1 MNKLIAVAGFA
12 ATVSTLAALPSVAA
26 AQGTAAES
34 PHSFAGNMSLVSEY
48 RFRGLAQTDFRP
60 ALQGGF
66 DYSHASGAYLGVW
79 ASNVSWLGDAGAGSG
94 SSLELDFYGGYR
106 GTVGDFG
113 YDVGLLQYYYPGS
126 FSAWTGAGN
135 PKPNTLEAYVAGS
148 WQMLTVKY
156 SHAVSDLFGAPDSK
170 GSHYL
175 EVNGNFDVGAGFGLA
190 AHVGRQKVRNASD
203 CTYTDWKLGLAKS
216 FVGLDWG
223 LAYVD
228 TNAKDACYL
237 NYRNKNLGKEALVL
251 TVGKTF

>member
-1 MNKLIAVAGFA
+1 MKRALIAA
-12 ATVSTLAALPSVAA
+12 AVAA
-26 AQGTAAES
+26 AVTAASGPAAAAEES
-34 PHSFAGNMSLVSEY
+34 PFSANVSIVSDY
-48 RFRGLAQTDFRP
+48 KFRGLSQTNAEP

-66 DYSHASGAYLGVW
+66 DYAHPSGFYLGTW
-79 ASNVSWLGDAGAGSG
+79 ASSISWLSDGAPDV
-94 SSLELDFYGGYR
+94 SSSMEWDFYGGYS

-113 YDVGLLQYYYPGS
+113 YDVGLLQYYYPGN

-156 SHAVSDLFGAPDSK
+156 SHAISELFGAPDSK
-170 GSHYL
+170 NSYYL
-175 EVNGNFDVGAGFGLA
+175 ELNGNFDLGAGYGLA
-190 AHVGRQKVRNASD
+190 AHVGRQKVKNASD
-203 CTYTDWKLGLAKS
+203 CTYTDWKLGVTKS

-251 TVGKTF
+251 TIGKTF